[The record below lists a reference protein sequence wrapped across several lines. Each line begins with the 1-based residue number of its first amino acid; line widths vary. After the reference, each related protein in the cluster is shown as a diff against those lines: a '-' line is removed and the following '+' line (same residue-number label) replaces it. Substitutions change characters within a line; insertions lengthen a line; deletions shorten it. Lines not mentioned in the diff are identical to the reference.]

1 MEIELKFQLPASKK
15 KSVLSL
21 LNKQGA
27 QKIRLQAKYFDTP
40 DRLLAK
46 HYVAIRLRQEG
57 EHWVQ
62 TFKAASKNH
71 LQRIEEDI
79 YLGKCESEP
88 SLDLSHYKNN
98 QTVQNVLREIFGD
111 TPPTL
116 ELQFE
121 TDVQRKF
128 HVFEFGNSHIEVCLD
143 EGEIRTATDTAKL
156 CEVEFELKQGSAQDL
171 ILFAQTWVEKYQLWL
186 DVRSKAER
194 GNLLALGQHAL
205 PAVKAKSLNL
215 QADVSAEKAIQLI
228 IENTLNHM
236 LPNAAAIAADVAG
249 AEHIHQARVG
259 LRRLRS
265 ALKHFADWSTQID
278 PTWEAALAAIFSA
291 LGQSRDNDAIQDSV
305 LPLIQQVGDFDFPL
319 PVPIDTDISQLFRH
333 SKTTQLFLALLHF
346 TYNEHDESEQQA
358 KSKLAK
364 QVATSLNKL
373 FKKILTDAAHF
384 SELPIAQQHSTRKR
398 VKQLR
403 YCIDFI
409 AALCPAKK
417 VQPLLAKLQPIQE
430 YLGFYNDLFVA
441 EQIFQKQTAE
451 HAQFLFA
458 LGWVKAQQ
466 PHVLKKADRQL
477 QRLSS
482 KDIFWS

>member
-15 KSVLSL
+15 KTVLQT
-21 LNKQGA
+21 LNKHKA
-27 QKIRLQAKYFDTP
+27 QKIRLQAKYYDSA

-46 HYVAIRLRQEG
+46 NHVAIRLRQEG

-71 LQRIEEDI
+71 LQRIEEDV
-79 YLGKCESEP
+79 YLGKCTQEP
-88 SLDLSHYKNN
+88 ELDLALYQHN
-98 QTVQNVLREIFGD
+98 QTVQQVLREIFGSEMPD
-111 TPPTL
+111 L
-116 ELQFE
+116 QLQFQ
-121 TDVQRKF
+121 TDVQRTL
-128 HVFEFGNSHIEVCLD
+128 HVFECADSHIEVCLD
-143 EGEIRTATDTAKL
+143 DGEIRTPTDSATI
-156 CEVEFELKQGSAQDL
+156 CEVEFELKQGAAQDL

-194 GNLLALGQHAL
+194 GNLLALGQHAS

-236 LPNAAAIAADVAG
+236 LPNAAAIAADVAE

-259 LRRLRS
+259 LRRLRA

-305 LPLIQQVGDFDFPL
+305 LPLIQQIGDFDFRL
-319 PVPIDTDISQLFRH
+319 PVQIDTDISQLFRH

-358 KSKLAK
+358 KFKLAK
-364 QVATSLNKL
+364 QVAKSLNKL
-373 FKKILTDAAHF
+373 FEKILTDAAHF
-384 SELPIAQQHSTRKR
+384 SELPIAQQHRTRKR

-409 AALCPAKK
+409 AALYPAKK

-477 QRLSS
+477 QHLSS